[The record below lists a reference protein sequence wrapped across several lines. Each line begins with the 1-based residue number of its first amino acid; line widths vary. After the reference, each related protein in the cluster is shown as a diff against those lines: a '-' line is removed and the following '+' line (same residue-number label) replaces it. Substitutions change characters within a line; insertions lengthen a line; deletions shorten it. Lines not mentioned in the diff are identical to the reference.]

1 MILPLY
7 NTAMRLAAPALR
19 RMLTKRIIKGKEDP
33 TRLNERFGIASA
45 PRPAGTTLIWFH
57 AASVGETMSV
67 LPVIQAL
74 AGRAQVLL
82 TTGTLTSA
90 KLAAE
95 RLPAF
100 ARHQFVPLD
109 HPAWVD
115 AFLTHWH
122 PDAAVFVE
130 SEIWPGMLTQCDARG
145 TPRLLINARISARSA
160 AKWRWLPS
168 LATRLLG
175 GFRAIHAQSPGDA
188 ANLRALGVGT
198 VLEWGNLKFFA
209 PKLPVDPAA
218 LATLQAQIPGPLW
231 LAASTHPGEEVLLL
245 QAHETLLAA
254 YPNLITIIVPR
265 PPERGA
271 EVAALAAAPRRSQR
285 QAPQPGKIYVADTLG
300 ELGLFFRAAPFAF
313 IGNSLVGFGG
323 HNVIEPALLG
333 RPVITGPH
341 NENFV
346 EAAARMREAGALVEV
361 QDAPSLAAAAKTWLD
376 DPAAANAAGA
386 AAQSAFN
393 AAENLPARLAGL
405 ALAAIP

>member
-1 MILPLY
+1 M
-7 NTAMRLAAPALR
+7 
-19 RMLTKRIIKGKEDP
+19 
-33 TRLNERFGIASA
+33 
-45 PRPAGTTLIWFH
+45 
-57 AASVGETMSV
+57 
-67 LPVIQAL
+67 
-74 AGRAQVLL
+74 
-82 TTGTLTSA
+82 
-90 KLAAE
+90 
-95 RLPAF
+95 
-100 ARHQFVPLD
+100 
-109 HPAWVD
+109 
-115 AFLTHWH
+115 
-122 PDAAVFVE
+122 
-130 SEIWPGMLTQCDARG
+130 
-145 TPRLLINARISARSA
+145 
-160 AKWRWLPS
+160 
-168 LATRLLG
+168 
-175 GFRAIHAQSPGDA
+175 
-188 ANLRALGVGT
+188 
-198 VLEWGNLKFFA
+198 
-209 PKLPVDPAA
+209 
-218 LATLQAQIPGPLW
+218 QAQIPGPLW

-265 PPERGA
+265 HPERGA

-405 ALAAIP
+405 ALCLLYTSRCV

>member
-19 RMLTKRIIKGKEDP
+19 RMLAKRVSRGKEDP
-33 TRLNERFGIASA
+33 TRLSERFGIASL
-45 PRPAGTTLIWFH
+45 PRPDGTLIWFH
-57 AASVGETMSV
+57 AASVGETMSI

-74 AGRAQVLL
+74 SGRAQVLL

-95 RLPAF
+95 RLPAN

-109 HPAWVD
+109 HPAWVQ
-115 AFLTHWH
+115 AFLTHWR

-145 TPRLLINARISARSA
+145 IPRLLINARISARSA
-160 AKWRWLPS
+160 AKWRWLQP
-168 LATRLLG
+168 LATSLLG

-188 ANLRALGVGT
+188 ANFRALGVAT

-231 LAASTHPGEEVLLL
+231 LAASTHPGEEALVL
-245 QAHETLLAA
+245 QAHETLRQTWQ
-254 YPNLITIIVPR
+254 NLITIIVPR
-265 PPERGA
+265 HPERGA
-271 EVAALAAAPRRSQR
+271 EIATLAAAPRRSQ
-285 QAPQPGKIYVADTLG
+285 QEAPQPGKIYVADTLG

-323 HNVIEPALLG
+323 HNVIEPALLA

-346 EAAARMREAGALVEV
+346 EAAARLREAGALVEV
-361 QDAPSLAAAAKTWLD
+361 QDAPSLAAAAKTWLTN
-376 DPAAANAAGA
+376 PAAVQTAGT
-386 AAQSAFN
+386 AAQAAFN

-405 ALAAIP
+405 ILAAIP

>member
-265 PPERGA
+265 HPERGA